1 MADISLFDRL
11 KESLKTREI
20 DGETFWVAEGDTLL
34 DIDQLEIYA
43 ALREKA
49 DEARRAAALA
59 DQAGLGLQRLGVQ
72 ARGLIALTQN
82 GKVVRWAPDMVLAYR
97 VARQTFVNPGEYET
111 VVDAMVQATE
121 AWERTCGVSFA
132 HKAELD
138 DKPGIDPA
146 GAVFAVRSIA
156 AGGVFIASAFFP
168 NDPINRRR
176 VLIDP
181 SFFTTDFD
189 RVGVLRH
196 ELGHVLGFRHEHIHK
211 NAPPSC
217 PHETDFD
224 AKYLTEYDPQ
234 SVMHY
239 FCGNVGSR
247 DLKITDVDR
256 VGAQQIYGP
265 PRAATTFVS

>member
-1 MADISLFDRL
+1 MAETLFERL
-11 KESLKTREI
+11 QKTLKTQTI
-20 DGETFWVAEGDTLL
+20 DGEEFWIAEGDTLL

-43 ALREKA
+43 GQREKA

-59 DQAGLGLQRLGVQ
+59 DQAGLGLQRLGMQ

-97 VARQTFVNPGEYET
+97 VARPTFVNPGEYET
-111 VVDAMVQATE
+111 VVAAMRDATA
-121 AWERTCGVSFA
+121 AWERTCGVRFE
-132 HKAELD
+132 HKADLD
-138 DKPGIDPA
+138 DRAGIDPA
-146 GAVFAVRSIA
+146 GAVFAVRAID

-181 SFFTTDFD
+181 SFFTTSFD
-189 RVGVLRH
+189 RTGVLRH

-211 NAPPSC
+211 NAPPTC
-217 PHETDFD
+217 PDEPDFD
-224 AKYLTEYDPQ
+224 AQYLTEYDPQ

-239 FCGNVGSR
+239 FCGEVGSR
-247 DLKITDVDR
+247 DLKITDIDR

-265 PRAATTFVS
+265 PHAATTFVS

>member
-1 MADISLFDRL
+1 MAETLFERL
-11 KESLKTREI
+11 KATLKTREI
-20 DGETFWVAEGDTLL
+20 DGEQLWVAEGDTLL
-34 DIDQLEIYA
+34 DLDQLEVYA
-43 ALREKA
+43 AQREKA

-59 DQAGLGLQRLGVQ
+59 DKAGLGLQRLGVQ

-97 VARQTFVNPGEYET
+97 VVKPTFVNPGEYET
-111 VVDAMVQATE
+111 VVDAMAQASR
-121 AWERTCGVSFA
+121 AWEATCGVRFA
-132 HKAELD
+132 HKPELD
-138 DKPGIDPA
+138 EAPGIDAA
-146 GAVFAVRSIA
+146 GAVFAVRFID

-189 RVGVLRH
+189 RTGVLRH

-217 PHETDFD
+217 PDEPDFD
-224 AKYLTEYDPQ
+224 TKYLTEYDPQ

-239 FCGNVGSR
+239 FCGSVGSR
-247 DLKITDVDR
+247 DLKITDIDR
-256 VGAQQIYGP
+256 VGAQQVYGP
-265 PRAATTFVS
+265 PHAGTTFVS